1 MCGSFAYLFGSELM
15 KGFNTE
21 TRPFMVSAISAA
33 VVMIILTK
41 ISEKYPK
48 FKEYTLGIAMLA
60 GMLSAVIYIKLGGM

>member
-1 MCGSFAYLFGSELM
+1 
-15 KGFNTE
+15 
-21 TRPFMVSAISAA
+21 MVSAIGAA
-33 VVMIILTK
+33 VVMIVLTK